1 MTPRDVMAE
10 TGRCVGTVLGALMPG
25 VAAPARTQ
33 LRDVA
38 TRASAWATTLTS
50 AQATLRGGVS
60 ARHLRRAFE
69 GLEVFDVEGAV
80 NDVLWQQAKSRLP
93 SRCIVA
99 LDWHLIPYHGK
110 PERDESE
117 LRRCKAIA
125 GTTWFHGYATVNVVM
140 HGKRYTVAVTFVRK
154 GETAATTLE
163 RILDGVMKRGLRI
176 HRLLAD
182 KGFCTKACIEALRQ
196 RSVSFVIP
204 LALRGR
210 AARALQQGR
219 GAYATTHV
227 MAGLEIPV
235 AIIVRRNGAK
245 YHRRKPGN
253 QYFPYLYDGFDASP
267 KAVDKLYRKRGG
279 IETSYR
285 LSNEARARTTTR
297 RPATRLLLFSIA
309 LILQNAW
316 ITTTWQLSQ
325 PTRGRQG
332 RKHPPGFFP
341 FRHFLHMLAAAIE
354 HVRHLVLNV
363 TQISGGK

>member
-1 MTPRDVMAE
+1 MVE
-10 TGRCVGTVLGALMPG
+10 TGQRVGTVLGALMPG
-25 VAAPARTQ
+25 VLPVARAQ

-38 TRASAWATTLTS
+38 TRASAWATTITS

-60 ARHLRRAFE
+60 ARHLRRAFD
-69 GLEVFDVEGAV
+69 GLEVGAVENVV
-80 NDVLWQQAKSRLP
+80 NDVLWQQSRPRLP

-99 LDWHLIPYHGK
+99 LDWHLIPYHGQ
-110 PERDESE
+110 PHVDESE

-125 GTTWFHGYATVNVVM
+125 GTTWFHGYATLNVVM
-140 HGKRYTVAVTFVRK
+140 RNTRYTLAVTFVRK
-154 GETAATTLE
+154 GETAAATLE
-163 RILDGVMKRGLRI
+163 RVLDGVMGRGLRI
-176 HRLLAD
+176 HRFLAD
-182 KGFCTKACIEALRQ
+182 KGFCTKASIEALRE
-196 RSVSFVIP
+196 RSVPFVIP
-204 LALRGR
+204 LALRGH
-210 AARALQQGR
+210 AARNLQRGR
-219 GAYATTHV
+219 RAYAAMHT

-235 AIIVRRNGAK
+235 AIIVRRNGEK

-267 KAVDKLYRKRGG
+267 KAIDKLYRKRGG

-316 ITTTWQLSQ
+316 ITMTWQLSQ

-341 FRHFLHMLAAAIE
+341 FRHFLQMLAAAIE
-354 HVRHLVLNV
+354 QVRHRILNV
-363 TQISGGK
+363 TQISGGT

>member
-1 MTPRDVMAE
+1 MVE
-10 TGRCVGTVLGALMPG
+10 TGKRVGTVFDALMPG
-25 VAAPARTQ
+25 VVAPARAQ

-50 AQATLRGGVS
+50 AQASLRGGVS
-60 ARHLRRAFE
+60 ARHLRRAFD
-69 GLEVFDVEGAV
+69 GLHVEEVEAAV
-80 NDVLWQQAKSRLP
+80 NDVLWQQSQARLP

-99 LDWHLIPYHGK
+99 VDWHLIPYHGK

-154 GETAATTLE
+154 GETAAATLE
-163 RILDGVMKRGLRI
+163 RLLDGVVARGLRV

-196 RSVSFVIP
+196 RRLPFVIP

-219 GAYATTHV
+219 GAYSTTHV
-227 MAGLEIPV
+227 MAGLVIPV
-235 AIIVRRNGAK
+235 AILVKRNGEK

-253 QYFPYLYDGFDASP
+253 QYFPYLYDGFNASP

-297 RPATRLLLFSIA
+297 RPATRLLLFAIA

-316 ITTTWQLSQ
+316 ITITWQLSQ
-325 PTRGRQG
+325 PTRGCQG

-354 HVRHLVLNV
+354 RVRHHILNV
-363 TQISGGK
+363 TQLPGGN